1 VQQNYLFS
9 QRDLTMTTLIVIDQ
23 APYGSWSGREGL
35 DMAFSLAAFDQNCA
49 LLFSGAGVNW
59 LRSGQQPDGL
69 GQKSVAQNL
78 GAAAIFGVEALY
90 ADAKAC
96 QRYNLTDSAMIAGV
110 TAVTPDQTFMR
121 GFKEV
126 AFAG

>member
-1 VQQNYLFS
+1 
-9 QRDLTMTTLIVIDQ
+9 MTELIVIDH

-35 DMAFSLAAFDQNCA
+35 DMAFSLAAFDQSCA

-59 LRSGQQPDGL
+59 LRAGQQPNSL

-90 ADAKAC
+90 ADARAC
-96 QRYNLTDSAMIAGV
+96 QRYGLANDAIIAGV
-110 TAVTPDQTFMR
+110 TLIAPDQTFMM
-121 GFKEV
+121 GFEKV
-126 AFAG
+126 TFAG

>member
-1 VQQNYLFS
+1 M
-9 QRDLTMTTLIVIDQ
+9 RTLIIIDQ

-35 DMAFSLAAFDQNCA
+35 DMAFSLAAFDQECA

-59 LRSGQQPDGL
+59 LRANQQPDAI

-78 GAAAIFGVEALY
+78 GAAAIFGIEGLY
-90 ADAKAC
+90 ADALAC
-96 QRYNLTDSAMIAGV
+96 KHYGLEHEGLIAGI
-110 TAVTPDQTFMR
+110 TQVTPDQHFLS
-121 GFKEV
+121 GYQHV

>member
-1 VQQNYLFS
+1 
-9 QRDLTMTTLIVIDQ
+9 MTVLIVIDQ

-35 DMAFSLAAFDQNCA
+35 DMAFSLAAFDQSCA

-59 LRSGQQPDGL
+59 LRTGQQPDGL

-90 ADAKAC
+90 ADAQAC
-96 QRYNLTDSAMIAGV
+96 QRYGLADDVIIAGV
-110 TAVTPDQTFMR
+110 TLIAPDQAFMA
-121 GFKEV
+121 GFKDV
-126 AFAG
+126 TFAG

>member
-1 VQQNYLFS
+1 
-9 QRDLTMTTLIVIDQ
+9 MTTLIVIDQ

-35 DMAFSLAAFDQNCA
+35 DMAFSLAAFDQSCA

-59 LRSGQQPDGL
+59 LRAGQQPDGL

-90 ADAKAC
+90 ADTRAC
-96 QRYNLTDSAMIAGV
+96 QRYGLADDAVIAGI
-110 TAVTPDQTFMR
+110 TLITPDQAFMT
-121 GFKEV
+121 GFENV
-126 AFAG
+126 TFAG

>member
-1 VQQNYLFS
+1 M
-9 QRDLTMTTLIVIDQ
+9 RTLIIIDQ

-35 DMAFSLAAFDQNCA
+35 DMAFSLAAFDQDCA

-59 LRSGQQPDGL
+59 LRAGQQPDDV

-78 GAAAIFGVEALY
+78 GAAAIFGIEALY
-90 ADAKAC
+90 ADAQAC
-96 QRYNLTDSAMIAGV
+96 QRYGLADNRLIAGV
-110 TAVTPDQTFMR
+110 TQVTPDQAFLASY
-121 GFKEV
+121 GHV

>member
-1 VQQNYLFS
+1 
-9 QRDLTMTTLIVIDQ
+9 MATLIVIDQ

-35 DMAFSLAAFDQNCA
+35 DMAFSLAAFDQGCA
-49 LLFSGAGVNW
+49 LLFSGPGVNW
-59 LRSGQQPDGL
+59 LRAGQQPAGL

-90 ADAKAC
+90 ADTRAC
-96 QRYNLTDSAMIAGV
+96 QRYALADDAIIAGV
-110 TAVTPDQTFMR
+110 TRVTPDRAFMA
-121 GFKEV
+121 GFAEV